1 MAPVLIHTDPGAEVR
16 LLTLDKNLRN
26 KAMVSGIEADS
37 ILVSLF
43 FLRIDRGSRRMFR
56 RTCIQLIIL
65 NSVLF

>member
-43 FLRIDRGSRRMFR
+43 FLRQI
-56 RTCIQLIIL
+56 
-65 NSVLF
+65 VVY